1 MVGFTHTARKE
12 NIMNGALEHCTVIDL
27 SRLLPGPYCSMILAD
42 HGARVIAVEDRRF
55 EKESVPALNN
65 INRNKEHITLNLK
78 SEKGKSVFF
87 SLVRKADILIE
98 GFRPG
103 VMDRLGIGYDE
114 VRKINP
120 EIIYCSITGYGQTGP
135 LKNEAGHDLNFVGH
149 SGVLSV
155 IGPKNGAPC
164 IPGIQLA
171 DMVGGLNAA
180 AGILLAL
187 HAREKTG
194 RGQYIDISMTDSLT
208 AMLPFAAGWH
218 WTFGSPPERG
228 NALLSHRY
236 ACYNIY
242 ETADRKYVT
251 VAALEP
257 RFWKKICEYFQL
269 IEYIPL
275 QFDEDRKEEIIK
287 VFGRMFLKKTAAE
300 WAAAFKDKDM
310 CVGSV
315 PDVAEVLS
323 GENAAV
329 REMVV
334 KAEEPGKAAEF
345 VLGTA
350 VKLSETTG
358 SVRTLPPKFGEHTHR
373 ILGELGFSGDE
384 IRQMEKEGVV

>member
-1 MVGFTHTARKE
+1 
-12 NIMNGALEHCTVIDL
+12 MNGALENCTVIDL
-27 SRLLPGPYCSMILAD
+27 SRLLPGPYCSMILGD

-78 SEKGKSVFF
+78 SEKGKAVFF
-87 SLVRKADILIE
+87 SLIRKADILIE

-103 VMDRLGIGYDE
+103 VTDRLGIGYED
-114 VRKINP
+114 VRKTNP
-120 EIIYCSITGYGQTGP
+120 GIIYCSITGYGQTGP

-155 IGPKNGAPC
+155 IGPKHGAPC

-187 HAREKTG
+187 YAREKTG
-194 RGQYIDISMTDSLT
+194 KGQYIDISMTDSLT
-208 AMLPFAAGWH
+208 AMLPIVAGWH

-236 ACYNIY
+236 ACYNVY
-242 ETADRKYVT
+242 ETSDHRYVT

-257 RFWKKICEYFQL
+257 RFWKKICDYFQ
-269 IEYIPL
+269 IPEYIPL
-275 QFDEDRKEEIIK
+275 QFDEDRKEEIIG
-287 VFGRMFLKKTAAE
+287 FFSRMFLKKSADEWTAV
-300 WAAAFKDKDM
+300 FKDKDM
-310 CVGSV
+310 CVGAV

-323 GENAAV
+323 GENAAI

-334 KAEEPGKAAEF
+334 KVQEPGRPVEF

-350 VKLSETTG
+350 VKLSETPG
-358 SVRTLPPKFGEHTHR
+358 SVRSLPPKFGEHTQR
-373 ILGELGFSGDE
+373 ILGELGFSADE
-384 IRQMEKEGVV
+384 IRQMEKEGIV